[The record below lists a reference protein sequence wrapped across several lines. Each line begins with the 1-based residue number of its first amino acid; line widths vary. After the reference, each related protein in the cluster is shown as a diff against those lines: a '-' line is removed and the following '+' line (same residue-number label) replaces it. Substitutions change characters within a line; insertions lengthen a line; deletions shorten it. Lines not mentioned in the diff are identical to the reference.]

1 MTTYVSMNLLNPI
14 GIAGNRQRYNIPI
27 IPKST
32 PTMQRTP
39 VNGRRIKMEIGNNSR
54 STLVMK
60 RSRGCSSC
68 GGAR

>member
-1 MTTYVSMNLLNPI
+1 MATNISMSLLNPI
-14 GIAGNRQRYNIPI
+14 GTKGNRQHYNIPI

-39 VNGRRIKMEIGNNSR
+39 VNSRKITMEIGNNSR
-54 STLVMK
+54 SSLVMK